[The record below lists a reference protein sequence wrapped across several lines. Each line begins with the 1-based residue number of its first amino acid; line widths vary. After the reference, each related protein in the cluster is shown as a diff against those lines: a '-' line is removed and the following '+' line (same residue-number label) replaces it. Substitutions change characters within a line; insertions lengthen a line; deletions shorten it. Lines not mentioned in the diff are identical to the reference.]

1 MGLLKLH
8 FRIKKTE
15 LPRTGEG
22 GQLRAATATGCSAG
36 GRRQGAGSE
45 AHGQFFSHAP
55 RPRGSTPPPWQG
67 CREKLRGAPPLFSPG
82 RGNGHS
88 LLSVAVEG

>member
-8 FRIKKTE
+8 FGIKKTE

-22 GQLRAATATGCSAG
+22 GQLRAAPATGCSAG

-55 RPRGSTPPPWQG
+55 
-67 CREKLRGAPPLFSPG
+67 APGEAALPPG
-82 RGNGHS
+82 RGAERS
-88 LLSVAVEG
+88 